1 MTGDTEGPAQSAR
14 PGGDPEDGPGGPPG
28 GVLSVCVFCGAR
40 DGQDPRIHAE
50 AEALGAG
57 VAAMGA
63 RLVYGAGD
71 LGLMGRVAAAAR
83 AAGGRTMGVI
93 PRGMWEREIARRPPP
108 EDVVVESL
116 HHRKSV
122 MLANAQAVVILPGG
136 IGTLDE
142 VIETLTWRQLG
153 LHDKPIIAVDVDGY
167 WAPLRALFAAMRRS
181 GFLHGDLSGLIAYE
195 PDAAAALRRLRDIA
209 ADPPGV

>member
-1 MTGDTEGPAQSAR
+1 MVGDSQNASAETAAIR
-14 PGGDPEDGPGGPPG
+14 PPG
-28 GVLSVCVFCGAR
+28 GVLSICVFCGAR
-40 DGQDPRIHAE
+40 DGTDPRMRAE
-50 AEALGAG
+50 AETLGAG
-57 VAAMGA
+57 IASMGA

-83 AAGGRTMGVI
+83 DAGGLTMGVI
-93 PRGMWEREIARRPPP
+93 PRGLWEQEVARRPPP

-122 MLANAQAVVILPGG
+122 MLANAQVVVALPGG

-142 VIETLTWRQLG
+142 LIETLTWRQLG
-153 LHDKPIIAVDVDGY
+153 LHQKPIIAVDVDGY
-167 WAPLRALFAAMRRS
+167 WAPLRALFAAMQGG

-195 PDAAAALRRLRDIA
+195 PDAAAALRRLRAIA
-209 ADPPGV
+209 ADPPRP